1 MCARLWTIPAPSR
14 INSRLDGEGIAMAAQ
29 DVALPAP
36 GPLAAPADPAVLA
49 MATNDIVAPDATR
62 PRERFIPVTTY
73 ALIDR
78 LTAPQA
84 WPAGKARA
92 ARRFFRY
99 LEYWRRQQHSV
110 GLSNLLQ
117 DYESFSPDS
126 DLLITRAFTPEER
139 RTLQR
144 RVVRDVESILT
155 QANYVRIDPSDV
167 EMILTKESH
176 YGLDLHVDFTAFEE
190 VLIYYRGASSKRD
203 QRRRLRRFM
212 RKEEFD
218 VPIFQR
224 LFLLFKLKPFETRV
238 REVMAEHRLPRREAE
253 KLVRSLRAMIPS
265 EVNED
270 NIYLKLFKNIPRS
283 DIEMV
288 FPNTRVKF
296 RLMDKLRLGVTAG
309 GGLGM
314 GAVGAAG
321 KLAVA
326 ASNPLVAAGA
336 VLGLGGVAFRQA
348 MNFLNQRQRYMV
360 VMAQNLY
367 FHAMADNRGVLI
379 KLADR
384 AAEEDVKEEM
394 LLYSVLAKE
403 RAKHSDLPAID
414 AAIEQYLTASFGVQ
428 VDFDLEDALSR
439 LIADGIVTEEADGTL
454 RTLGPE
460 AAARH
465 LDAKWDV
472 FLDNLPDCTH
482 EEGREVERTVV
493 AEPEA
498 DERSGDASATAAA
511 AAAGAETS

>member
-1 MCARLWTIPAPSR
+1 MV
-14 INSRLDGEGIAMAAQ
+14 AQ
-29 DVALPAP
+29 DVAMPGS
-36 GPLAAPADPAVLA
+36 GPLAAPTDPTVLA
-49 MATNDIVAPDATR
+49 MPTTDLVASDAAR

-78 LTAPQA
+78 LTVPQV
-84 WPAGKARA
+84 WSKGQARL

-117 DYESFSPDS
+117 AYETFSPDS
-126 DLLITRAFTPEER
+126 DLLITRTFTPEER
-139 RTLQR
+139 RTLQK
-144 RVVRDVESILT
+144 RVVEEVEGILK
-155 QANYVRIDPSDV
+155 QANYVRIAPTDV

-190 VLIYYRGASSKRD
+190 VLIYYRGASSRRD
-203 QRRRLRRFM
+203 HRRRLRKFM
-212 RKEEFD
+212 LKEEFD

-238 REVMAEHRLPRREAE
+238 LEVMKDQRVPRREAE
-253 KLVRSLRAMIPS
+253 KIVKNLRAMIPP
-265 EVNED
+265 EVNEG

-283 DIEMV
+283 DVEMV

-314 GAVGAAG
+314 GAFGAAG
-321 KLAVA
+321 KIAVA
-326 ASNPLVAAGA
+326 ATNPLMAAGA

-403 RAKHSDLPAID
+403 KAKHSDLPAID
-414 AAIEQYLTASFGVQ
+414 AAIEQYLQTSFGVS

-439 LIADGIVTEEADGTL
+439 LLADGIVTEEADGTL
-454 RTLGPE
+454 RTLGPHE
-460 AAARH
+460 AALH

-472 FLDNLPDCTH
+472 FLDNLPDPAH
-482 EEGREVERTVV
+482 DEGTEVERTVARDD
-493 AEPEA
+493 AEAASPEDSPDNPA
-498 DERSGDASATAAA
+498 DAGPAETAAA
-511 AAAGAETS
+511 PSDDAQPPAETRA

>member
-1 MCARLWTIPAPSR
+1 
-14 INSRLDGEGIAMAAQ
+14 MAAQ
-29 DVALPAP
+29 DVAMATP
-36 GPLAAPADPAVLA
+36 GVSAAPEESKAVLA
-49 MATNDIVAPDATR
+49 VSTIDLVPPDTER

-78 LTAPQA
+78 LTAPQV
-84 WPAGKARA
+84 WPNRKAAA

-110 GLSNLLQ
+110 ALSSLLQ
-117 DYESFSPDS
+117 AYETFSPDS
-126 DLLITRAFTPEER
+126 DLLITRSFTDDER
-139 RTLQR
+139 HTMQK
-144 RVVRDVESILT
+144 RVVVDIEKILK
-155 QANYVRIDPSDV
+155 QANYVRIDPADV
-167 EMILTKESH
+167 EMILTEESH

-190 VLIYYRGASSKRD
+190 ILIYYRGASNRRD
-203 QRRRLRRFM
+203 QRRRLSKFM

-238 REVMAEHRLPRREAE
+238 LEIMKDQRLPRKEAE
-253 KLVRSLRAMIPS
+253 KAVRNLRAMIPS
-265 EVNED
+265 GVD
-270 NIYLKLFKNIPRS
+270 DKNIYLKLFKNIPRS
-283 DIEMV
+283 DVEMV

-296 RLMDKLRLGVTAG
+296 RLLDKLRLGITAG

-314 GAVGAAG
+314 GAVSAAG

-326 ASNPLVAAGA
+326 ATNPLMAAGA
-336 VLGLGGVAFRQA
+336 ALGLGGIVFRQA
-348 MNFLNQRQRYMV
+348 VNFLNQKQRYMV

-403 RAKHSDLPAID
+403 SAKHSDLPAID
-414 AAIEQYLTASFGVQ
+414 AAIEQYLTASFGVS
-428 VDFDLEDALSR
+428 VDFDLEDALQR
-439 LIADGIVTEEADGTL
+439 LIADGLVTEEPDGTL

-460 AAARH
+460 AAAVH

-472 FLDNLPDCTH
+472 FLDNLPDCSLDDN
-482 EEGREVERTVV
+482 EGREVERTLPV
-493 AEPEA
+493 AE
-498 DERSGDASATAAA
+498 DAAVAASSPA
-511 AAAGAETS
+511 PDQQT

>member
-1 MCARLWTIPAPSR
+1 
-14 INSRLDGEGIAMAAQ
+14 MAAQ
-29 DVALPAP
+29 DVAMPAP
-36 GPLAAPADPAVLA
+36 GLSAPADPTILA
-49 MATNDIVAPDATR
+49 MPANDIVQPDASR

-78 LTAPQA
+78 LTVPQA
-84 WPAGKARA
+84 WPAGRARA

-99 LEYWRRQQHSV
+99 LDYWRRQQHAAN
-110 GLSNLLQ
+110 LSSLLQ
-117 DYESFSPDS
+117 SYEAFSPDS
-126 DLLITRAFTPEER
+126 DLLITRAFTDAER
-139 RTLQR
+139 TAMQK
-144 RVVRDVESILT
+144 RVIRDVEAILQ

-167 EMILTKESH
+167 EVILTKESH

-190 VLIYYRGASSKRD
+190 VLIYYRGASSRRD
-203 QRRRLRRFM
+203 QRRRLRKFM

-238 REVMAEHRLPRREAE
+238 LEVMKEHRLPRREAE
-253 KLVRSLRAMIPS
+253 KLIKTMRAMIPS

-288 FPNTRVKF
+288 FPNTQVKF
-296 RLMDKLRLGVTAG
+296 RLMDKLRLGLTAG

-326 ASNPLVAAGA
+326 WTNPLMAAGA

-414 AAIEQYLTASFGVQ
+414 AAIEQYLMTSFGVH

-439 LIADGIVTEEADGTL
+439 LVADGLVTEEADGTL
-454 RTLGPE
+454 TTLGPE
-460 AAARH
+460 DAALH

-472 FLDNLPDCTH
+472 FLDNLPDPTGD
-482 EEGREVERTVV
+482 EGQEVERTVSEDEDPSDDD
-493 AEPEA
+493 ATEPGAA
-498 DERSGDASATAAA
+498 DPGPPASDSAAA
-511 AAAGAETS
+511 QQA

>member
-1 MCARLWTIPAPSR
+1 
-14 INSRLDGEGIAMAAQ
+14 MAAQ
-29 DVALPAP
+29 DVAMTAP
-36 GPLAAPADPAVLA
+36 GPFAASADPSVLA
-49 MATNDIVAPDATR
+49 MPTGDLVAPDVAR

-84 WPAGKARA
+84 WPAGQARA

-110 GLSNLLQ
+110 ALSNLLQ
-117 DYESFSPDS
+117 AYESFSPDS
-126 DLLITRAFTPEER
+126 DLLITRTFTPEER
-139 RTLQR
+139 ATLQK
-144 RVVRDVESILT
+144 RVVKEVEAILK

-190 VLIYYRGASSKRD
+190 ILIFYRGASNRRD
-203 QRRRLRRFM
+203 QRRSLRKFM

-238 REVMAEHRLPRREAE
+238 LEVMKEHRVPRREAE
-253 KLVRSLRAMIPS
+253 KIVKNLRAMIPP
-265 EVNED
+265 EVNES

-283 DIEMV
+283 DVEMV

-296 RLMDKLRLGVTAG
+296 RFMDKLRLGITAS

-326 ASNPLVAAGA
+326 ATNPLVAAGA

-414 AAIEQYLTASFGVQ
+414 AAIEQYLQASFGVS

-439 LIADGIVTEEADGTL
+439 LIADGLVTEEADGTL
-454 RTLGPE
+454 TTLGPE
-460 AAARH
+460 AAALH

-472 FLDNLPDCTH
+472 FLDNLPDPTRD
-482 EEGREVERTVV
+482 EGTEVDRTIPDKDVPEGPDA
-493 AEPEA
+493 AEPAPAEA
-498 DERSGDASATAAA
+498 AGAEQPTAAA
-511 AAAGAETS
+511 ATAAEAAPAAEPRA

>member
-1 MCARLWTIPAPSR
+1 
-14 INSRLDGEGIAMAAQ
+14 MAAQ
-29 DVALPAP
+29 DVVLPTP
-36 GPLAAPADPAVLA
+36 GASAAPQEGDTILSLPSADL
-49 MATNDIVAPDATR
+49 VAPDAAR

-78 LTAPQA
+78 LTAPQT
-84 WPAGKARA
+84 WPAGKAKA

-110 GLSNLLQ
+110 GLSTLLQ
-117 DYESFSPDS
+117 AYESFSPDS
-126 DLLITRAFTPEER
+126 DLLVTRTFTPEER
-139 RTLQR
+139 NNMQK
-144 RVVRDVESILT
+144 RVVRDIERILV

-190 VLIYYRGASSKRD
+190 ILVYYRGASNRRD
-203 QRRRLRRFM
+203 QRRTLRKFM

-238 REVMAEHRLPRREAE
+238 VEIMKELRLPRREAE
-253 KLVRSLRAMIPS
+253 KAVRNLRAMIPS
-265 EVNED
+265 SVND
-270 NIYLKLFKNIPRS
+270 SNIYLKLFKNIPRS
-283 DIEMV
+283 DVEMV

-296 RLMDKLRLGVTAG
+296 RLLDKLRLGVTGSA
-309 GGLGM
+309 GLGM
-314 GAVGAAG
+314 GVFGAAG
-321 KLAVA
+321 KIAVA
-326 ASNPLVAAGA
+326 ATNPLMAAGA
-336 VLGLGGVAFRQA
+336 VLGLGGIAFRQT
-348 MNFLNQRQRYMV
+348 MNFLNQKQRYMV

-403 RAKHSDLPAID
+403 TAKHSDLPAID
-414 AAIEQYLTASFGVQ
+414 AAIEQYLAASFGVT
-428 VDFDLEDALSR
+428 VDFDLEDALQR
-439 LIADGIVTEEADGTL
+439 LLADGIVTEDADGTL

-460 AAARH
+460 AAAQH

-472 FLDNLPDCTH
+472 FLDNLPDCRGD
-482 EEGREVERTVV
+482 EGREVERTVPIEDAV
-493 AEPEA
+493 AA
-498 DERSGDASATAAA
+498 QQAARA
-511 AAAGAETS
+511 QPG